1 MAEKIVVASGKGGVG
16 KSSCTVAIGKELAN
30 RGYRVLLI
38 DTDTS
43 LRSLDVL
50 LGVSDRVVF
59 DWGDVICERC
69 SFSKAIIKCKN
80 VSLIS
85 CPLQNDERFTPEAM
99 KKTVMLYDKMFDYI
113 IIDSPAGVDIG
124 LDIACAAADRALII
138 STSDKICVRSASRA
152 AQRLYDTGIED
163 IRLIINRFVRK
174 SVRRNKLLNI
184 DSVIDS
190 TSVQLIGVVPEDE
203 NITFGIVMK
212 SRNQPSYQPFVRI
225 TNRIL
230 GKEEP
235 LNLNF

>member
-190 TSVQLIGVVPEDE
+190 TAVQLIGVVPEDE

-212 SRNQPSYQPFVRI
+212 SRSQPSYQPFVRI

>member
-16 KSSCTVAIGKELAN
+16 KSSCTVAIGKELAD

-212 SRNQPSYQPFVRI
+212 SRSQPSYQPFVRI

>member
-212 SRNQPSYQPFVRI
+212 SRSQPSYQPFVRI